1 MFNKRVN
8 KNKGYNKMNSNDK
21 RKVEYN
27 DYMDNY
33 SWCNRSHSIVREHK
47 RNLNILEG
55 ILLIVDIKHIK
66 YHMKKLNKYHSH
78 ISIGM
83 FSHLSIIKQ
92 YKLKD
97 IQLQI
102 LYNNLYYNRY
112 IK

>member
-1 MFNKRVN
+1 MFNKRVI
-8 KNKGYNKMNSNDK
+8 NKG
-21 RKVEYN
+21 
-27 DYMDNY
+27 
-33 SWCNRSHSIVREHK
+33 SIIIMYATTTNNITIEHK

-55 ILLIVDIKHIK
+55 VLLIVDIKHIK

-83 FSHLSIIKQ
+83 FSNLSIIKQ

>member
-1 MFNKRVN
+1 MIMFNKRVN
-8 KNKGYNKMNSNDK
+8 KNKDIIKM
-21 RKVEYN
+21 
-27 DYMDNY
+27 Y
-33 SWCNRSHSIVREHK
+33 SINNNNIVIEHK

-55 ILLIVDIKHIK
+55 VLIIVDIKHIK

-78 ISIGM
+78 ISLGM
-83 FSHLSIIKQ
+83 FSNLSIIKQ

>member
-1 MFNKRVN
+1 MIMFNKRVN
-8 KNKGYNKMNSNDK
+8 KNKDIIKM
-21 RKVEYN
+21 
-27 DYMDNY
+27 Y
-33 SWCNRSHSIVREHK
+33 SINNNNIVIEHK

-83 FSHLSIIKQ
+83 FSNLSIIKQ

-102 LYNNLYYNRY
+102 LYINLYYNRY